1 MKMAGAETPV
11 NAQKVPAR
19 RRSLIDVGGEGTPGG
34 GGTPPRSPPRSPR
47 PRQGS
52 WRQDRELLPL
62 RWQLLSQR

>member
-19 RRSLIDVGGEGTPGG
+19 RRSLIGKGGEGTPGG
-34 GGTPPRSPPRSPR
+34 GRPPRSPPRSPR

-62 RWQLLSQR
+62 RWQVLSQR